1 MKHPRALAR
10 RRMDE
15 RYRRLGALSQMAR
28 PHRGWIRAVRDA
40 LGMSG
45 ADLGQRLGVTQQR
58 VAALEQA
65 ETQFSIQL
73 DTLARA
79 ADALDCHLVY
89 ALVPRTS
96 LTESVRAQARRKA
109 TQILRRGAH
118 HSRLEDQ
125 ATNDSFDTRIE
136 DLAAE
141 FVDRRGLWA
150 VSRSDAE

>member
-10 RRMDE
+10 HRMDE
-15 RYRRLGALSQMAR
+15 RYRRLDPLSQTLR

-45 ADLGQRLGVTQQR
+45 AELGHRLGISQQR

-65 ETQFSIQL
+65 EIQLSIQL

-79 ADALDCHLVY
+79 ADALNCHLVY

-96 LTESVRAQARRKA
+96 LTEAVKAQARSKA
-109 TQILRRGAH
+109 TQILLRAAH
-118 HSRLEDQ
+118 HSRLENQ
-125 ATNDSFDTRIE
+125 AGSDSLDARIE
-136 DLAAE
+136 DLAE
-141 FVDRRGLWA
+141 TFVDRRGLWND
-150 VSRSDAE
+150 SDE

>member
-10 RRMDE
+10 YRMDE
-15 RYRRLGALSQMAR
+15 RYRRLDPLSQMLR

-45 ADLGQRLGVTQQR
+45 AELGHRLGISQQR

-65 ETQFSIQL
+65 EIQLSIQL

-79 ADALDCHLVY
+79 ADALNCHLVY

-96 LTESVRAQARRKA
+96 LTEAVKAQARSKA
-109 TQILRRGAH
+109 TQILLRAAH
-118 HSRLEDQ
+118 HSRLENQ
-125 ATNDSFDTRIE
+125 AGSDSLDARIE
-136 DLAAE
+136 DLAE
-141 FVDRRGLWA
+141 TFVDRRGLWND
-150 VSRSDAE
+150 SDE

>member
-10 RRMDE
+10 YRMDE
-15 RYRRLGALSQMAR
+15 RYRRLDPLSQMLR

-45 ADLGQRLGVTQQR
+45 AELGHRLGISQQR

-65 ETQFSIQL
+65 EIQLSIQL

-79 ADALDCHLVY
+79 ADALNCHLVY

-96 LTESVRAQARRKA
+96 LTEAVKAQARSKA
-109 TQILRRGAH
+109 TQILLRAAH
-118 HSRLEDQ
+118 HSRLENQ
-125 ATNDSFDTRIE
+125 AGSDSLDARIE
-136 DLAAE
+136 DLAE
-141 FVDRRGLWA
+141 TFVDRRGLWND
-150 VSRSDAE
+150 SGE